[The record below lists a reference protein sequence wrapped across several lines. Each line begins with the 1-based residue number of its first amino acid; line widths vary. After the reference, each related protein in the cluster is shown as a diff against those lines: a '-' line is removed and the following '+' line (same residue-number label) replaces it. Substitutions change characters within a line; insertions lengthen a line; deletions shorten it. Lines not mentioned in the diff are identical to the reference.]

1 MRPASSVRFHGEA
14 SRFTASDPL
23 RQTWGKVWRT
33 LRGTSLRAGG
43 VLQLSNGDE
52 SPEGLRQKERRESV
66 GGVEERWR
74 IVRGLRTMAQSHGA
88 VLSEDVLRG
97 RREPRPDCLLSTIK
111 GKKK

>member
-1 MRPASSVRFHGEA
+1 MRPASSVRSHGEA

-52 SPEGLRQKERRESV
+52 SPKGLRQKERRESV
-66 GGVEERWR
+66 GGADEVS
-74 IVRGLRTMAQSHGA
+74 QSQVIQDDPVDKFLNPFLHR
-88 VLSEDVLRG
+88 D
-97 RREPRPDCLLSTIK
+97 
-111 GKKK
+111 

>member
-23 RQTWGKVWRT
+23 RQPWGKVWRT
-33 LRGTSLRAGG
+33 LRGTSVRAGG

-66 GGVEERWR
+66 GGVER
-74 IVRGLRTMAQSHGA
+74 IPRAFPIHVAHMGVVKRG
-88 VLSEDVLRG
+88 
-97 RREPRPDCLLSTIK
+97 
-111 GKKK
+111 